1 MTENALK
8 PYVIGLDLGGTNS
21 VFGIVDARGE
31 IKATTAI
38 KTGGYDNVNDYV
50 KAAVEALQPIIETVG
65 GIEKIKAMGIGAP
78 NGNFYKGTIEYAPNL
93 PWAHTCVVPLA
104 DLFSKALGG
113 LPVALTNDANAAAL
127 GEMTYGAARGLKNF
141 IDITLADYIRGYV
154 KANQVNDYLELIKK
168 SKELCTIPIIA
179 SINCY
184 KADAWIDF
192 ARQIELA
199 GADALELNVF
209 FMETELTEDF
219 ESIRDTYV
227 SIIRK
232 VKETVSIPV
241 IMKIGKNYSN
251 IPSLVNLLKVNG
263 ADGVVLFNRFYQ
275 PDIDIN
281 NMQIVSGNV
290 FSNHSDLS
298 DTIRWTAIVS
308 GKIPGISIASS
319 TGVHD
324 WEDVVKCL
332 LAGASAVQMCSA
344 VYTHGAEIISQVL
357 TCVEEW
363 MHQAHYQSLSQFQG
377 KLNYANIPNPAM
389 YERSQFMKYFS
400 NRD

>member
-1 MTENALK
+1 MIDMKTRYAGLTLRNPIIVGSSGLTNNAERNKEFEKAGAGAIVLK
-8 PYVIGLDLGGTNS
+8 SLFEEQIEMQSEQLMQ
-21 VFGIVDARGE
+21 E
-31 IKATTAI
+31 
-38 KTGGYDNVNDYV
+38 NDYP
-50 KAAVEALQPIIETVG
+50 EA
-65 GIEKIKAMGIGAP
+65 
-78 NGNFYKGTIEYAPNL
+78 
-93 PWAHTCVVPLA
+93 
-104 DLFSKALGG
+104 
-113 LPVALTNDANAAAL
+113 
-127 GEMTYGAARGLKNF
+127 
-141 IDITLADYIRGYV
+141 ADYIRGYV
-154 KANQVNDYLELIKK
+154 KANQVNDYLDLIQKTK
-168 SKELCTIPIIA
+168 ALCTIPVIA

-192 ARQIELA
+192 AHQIELA

-209 FMETELTEDF
+209 FMETELMYDCQD
-219 ESIRDTYV
+219 IRALYAH
-227 SIIRK
+227 IIRK

-241 IMKIGKNYSN
+241 IIKIGKLFDN
-251 IPSLVNLLKVNG
+251 IPAMVNTLRVNG

-281 NMQIVSGNV
+281 NLQIVSGNV

-298 DTIRWTAIVS
+298 DTLRWTAVVS
-308 GKIPGISIASS
+308 GKIPGIPVACS

-324 WEDVVKCL
+324 WEDVIKCL
-332 LAGASAVQMCSA
+332 LAGATAVQMCSA

-363 MHQAHYQSLSQFQG
+363 MHQAHYRSVDEFRG

-389 YERSQFMKYFS
+389 YERSQFMKYFA

>member
-1 MTENALK
+1 M
-8 PYVIGLDLGGTNS
+8 ID
-21 VFGIVDARGE
+21 
-31 IKATTAI
+31 I
-38 KTGGYDNVNDYV
+38 KTQYAGLTLRNP
-50 KAAVEALQPIIETVG
+50 LIVG
-65 GIEKIKAMGIGAP
+65 SSG
-78 NGNFYKGTIEYAPNL
+78 
-93 PWAHTCVVPLA
+93 
-104 DLFSKALGG
+104 
-113 LPVALTNDANAAAL
+113 LTNNPERNKEFEKAGAGAIVL
-127 GEMTYGAARGLKNF
+127 KSLFEEQIEMQSDVLLQGADYPEA
-141 IDITLADYIRGYV
+141 ADYIRGYV

-168 SKELCTIPIIA
+168 TKQLCTIPVIA

-184 KADAWIDF
+184 KADVWIDF

-209 FMETELTEDF
+209 FLETDLIYDCEAM
-219 ESIRDTYV
+219 RDLYV
-227 SIIRK
+227 NIIRR
-232 VKETVSIPV
+232 VKETVAIPV
-241 IMKIGKNYSN
+241 IIKISKMVGN
-251 IPSLVNLLKVNG
+251 IPALVNTLRVNG
-263 ADGVVLFNRFYQ
+263 ADGVVMFNRFYQ

-308 GKIPGISIASS
+308 GKIPEISIASS

-324 WEDVVKCL
+324 WEDVIKCL

-344 VYTHGAEIISQVL
+344 VYTHGGEIISQVL
-357 TCVEEW
+357 TCMEEW
-363 MHQAHYQSLSQFQG
+363 MHQAHYQSLDQFRG
-377 KLNYANIPNPAM
+377 KLNYNNIPDPAL

>member
-1 MTENALK
+1 M
-8 PYVIGLDLGGTNS
+8 ID
-21 VFGIVDARGE
+21 
-31 IKATTAI
+31 I
-38 KTGGYDNVNDYV
+38 KTQYAGLTLRNPIIVGSSGLTN
-50 KAAVEALQPIIETVG
+50 KAERNRDFEKAGAGAIVLKSLFEEQIEMQSEALMQDSDYPE
-65 GIEKIKAMGIGAP
+65 A
-78 NGNFYKGTIEYAPNL
+78 
-93 PWAHTCVVPLA
+93 
-104 DLFSKALGG
+104 
-113 LPVALTNDANAAAL
+113 
-127 GEMTYGAARGLKNF
+127 
-141 IDITLADYIRGYV
+141 ADYIRGYV

-275 PDIDIN
+275 PDINIETKSYS
-281 NMQIVSGNV
+281 SGEV
-290 FSNHSDLS
+290 FSHPSDLANGL
-298 DTIRWTAIVS
+298 RWTAIASAQVPQIDYAIS
-308 GKIPGISIASS
+308 G
-319 TGVHD
+319 GVHD
-324 WEDVVKCL
+324 GKAMVKAI
-332 LAGASAVQMCSA
+332 LAGASAVEVCS
-344 VYTHGAEIISQVL
+344 VIYQKGENFIESMTEELS
-357 TCVEEW
+357 EW
-363 MHQAHYQSLSQFQG
+363 MKKQGYNTISEFKSEMNALSTG
-377 KLNYANIPNPAM
+377 ESNPF
-389 YERSQFMKYFS
+389 ERTQFMKYFS
-400 NRD
+400 SKE

>member
-1 MTENALK
+1 MIDMRTQYAGLTLRNPIIIGSSGLTNKAERNKEFEKAGAGAIVLK
-8 PYVIGLDLGGTNS
+8 SLFEEQIEMQS
-21 VFGIVDARGE
+21 
-31 IKATTAI
+31 
-38 KTGGYDNVNDYV
+38 
-50 KAAVEALQPIIETVG
+50 EAL
-65 GIEKIKAMGIGAP
+65 
-78 NGNFYKGTIEYAPNL
+78 
-93 PWAHTCVVPLA
+93 
-104 DLFSKALGG
+104 
-113 LPVALTNDANAAAL
+113 
-127 GEMTYGAARGLKNF
+127 AR
-141 IDITLADYIRGYV
+141 DTDYPEAVDYIRGYV

-209 FMETELTEDF
+209 FLETELTD
-219 ESIRDTYV
+219 SLRTLQDTYV
-227 SIIRK
+227 NIVRK

-241 IMKIGKNYSN
+241 IMKIGKNYGN
-251 IPSLVNLLKVNG
+251 IPALVNLLKANG
-263 ADGVVLFNRFYQ
+263 ADGVVLFN
-275 PDIDIN
+275 N
-281 NMQIVSGNV
+281 LQIVSGNV
-290 FSNHSDLS
+290 FSNHSALS
-298 DTIRWTAIVS
+298 DTIRWTAIVA
-308 GKIPGISIASS
+308 GKIPGISVASS

-324 WEDVVKCL
+324 WEDVIKCL

-344 VYTHGAEIISQVL
+344 IYTHGAEIISQIL

-363 MHQAHYQSLSQFQG
+363 IHQANYQSIAEFKG
-377 KLNYANIPNPAM
+377 KLNYANIPDPAM